1 MRPITAR
8 GWGDEYAGFFLRSMI
23 PLETDRLRI
32 RALASSDVPVL
43 IALWMDPEVTRYMGG
58 PRERARLEQVYE
70 EELRLAVP
78 PRYTLW
84 PVVERTTGRVIGECG
99 LIQKEVEGR
108 QELELVYVLARDAW
122 GRGYATEAAAAVR
135 DAAEREG
142 ITRLIALIDPE
153 NPASARVACKIGM
166 QLEREVIRPGGAIRQ
181 VYAMALGQG
190 KPTGTA

>member
-1 MRPITAR
+1 
-8 GWGDEYAGFFLRSMI
+8 MI